1 MSNIRHYMVDFTMDE
16 PLSEEFFDLVS
27 YQRAAVNRYFQEG
40 KLAHYALCIEKSK
53 LWLIIAAESQVEVV
67 EIIENLPLS
76 RFMEYDIHLLSQLD
90 SYTVRPVFSLN

>member
-27 YQRAAVNRYFQEG
+27 YQRVAVNRYFQEG
-40 KLAHYALCIEKSK
+40 KLVHYALCLEKSK
-53 LWLIIAAESQVEVV
+53 LWMVIAAETQVEVV

-76 RFMEYDIHLLSQLD
+76 RFMEYEIHLLNQFD
-90 SYTVRPVFSLN
+90 SHSVEPVFSLN